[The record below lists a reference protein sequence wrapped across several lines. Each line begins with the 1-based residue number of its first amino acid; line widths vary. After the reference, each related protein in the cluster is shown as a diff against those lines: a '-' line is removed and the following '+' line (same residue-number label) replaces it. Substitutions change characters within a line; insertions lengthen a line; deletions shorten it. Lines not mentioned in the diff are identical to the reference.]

1 MGLFNTLRSEL
12 VDVIEWVDDARHT
25 LVWRFPRYRN
35 QIKNGARLIVR
46 PGQVAIFVREGKL
59 ADVFEPGHHTLST
72 RNLPILSTLMGWK
85 YGFDSPFMAEVY
97 FVSTKEVTDLKWGT
111 PNPVTLRDEDFGPI
125 RVRAF
130 GNYSLRAV
138 DPQTLV
144 EELVGTDSSFDMD
157 EISELIRAIIISS
170 FSTAVSRSD
179 ISVLDLAGSYPAIGE
194 QTRAT
199 TIERIDDEYGLD
211 VPQLVVVNVS
221 LPAEVE
227 KALDT
232 RTRMNLLGDMGQYRD
247 YQMAQALPA
256 MAAGDAGGMVGSAMG
271 LGVGMNMANQMMGN
285 LGQGNALAIPVAAP
299 PPPPPQ
305 VAWHLVEGGQSV
317 GPLSLGQ
324 LAEAVASGRL
334 RPETLVWS
342 AGMQGWRAAGELP
355 QLAGLLSAS
364 PPPIPGS

>member
-1 MGLFNTLRSEL
+1 
-12 VDVIEWVDDARHT
+12 
-25 LVWRFPRYRN
+25 
-35 QIKNGARLIVR
+35 
-46 PGQVAIFVREGKL
+46 
-59 ADVFEPGHHTLST
+59 
-72 RNLPILSTLMGWK
+72 
-85 YGFDSPFMAEVY
+85 
-97 FVSTKEVTDLKWGT
+97 
-111 PNPVTLRDEDFGPI
+111 
-125 RVRAF
+125 
-130 GNYSLRAV
+130 
-138 DPQTLV
+138 V

-170 FSTAVSRSD
+170 FSTAVSRSE
-179 ISVLDLAGSYPAIGE
+179 ISVLDLAGSYPVIGQ
-194 QTRAT
+194 QTRET

-211 VPQLVVVNVS
+211 VPQLVVVNIS

-232 RTRMNLLGDMGQYRD
+232 RTRMNLLGDMGEYRD